1 MEILT
6 THINADFDGL
16 AAMVAALRLH
26 PEARLFFPGSREE
39 SVRRMLESGLVEISE
54 LKRKDVD
61 PSLLTRVILCD
72 VRQRE
77 RIGVVAEWLE
87 ENPGI
92 EVWAYDHHPPAESDI
107 AVSGGIVDP
116 EAGST
121 STVLCE
127 EMERRGISISPT
139 EASLLLLGIYE
150 DTGSLTHATTGPRDL
165 QAALRLLGQGG
176 DLGLVRRFVTRS
188 LSAQHLDILHR
199 MTQRLEVHR
208 IRGHRVGLVEIDL
221 DGYVEELAPLVSRCL
236 EIFDLPLLFALFSEA
251 ANDRVTLIARGAV
264 PGFDLGQALAEV
276 AGGGGHATA
285 AAARLKETTVLEARE
300 RLLAFL
306 HRSLPPSARA
316 RDLMITP
323 FFELS
328 AATTVDEAKARLNG
342 WRVNAVPV
350 VDPEQQGRVIGVVTR
365 TLLDAAI
372 QHGLGGRPLERVTA
386 PEAVW
391 ADPDAPAEEVEE
403 KLLAGRSRF
412 VLVGDPRAGRP
423 LGLITRMQI
432 LRHLHGRLA
441 DFEERF
447 DRRAEQQKEKRQKIT
462 QLLDRLLPAAFKERV
477 ETVARVSREAGVP
490 VYIVGGFVRDLLLE
504 RDLLREQQDL
514 DLMVEGDGLDFAAR
528 LAAAL
533 GGRMR
538 EHRAFLTAV
547 VVDRDGF
554 HIDVATARSELYRA
568 PAVLPEVQMSALRQ
582 DLFRRDFT
590 INTLAIRLGPEPVPE
605 LIDYFG
611 GRKDLKD
618 KVLRVLHS
626 LSFIDDPTRVLR
638 AVRLELR
645 LGFHIS
651 PETLRLADVALAE
664 GIFEHLSGARLR
676 EELEMLLDDPGLA
689 LRGIDRLA
697 ELGILRVLHPRLEL
711 TAAAR
716 ERLRAA
722 RAAAD
727 WYLLEGLTDPPV
739 RPWRLMLLA
748 LAQDLDATDRGLLA
762 DRLLLAGE
770 DRRLLTDFSGHLAA
784 ARRTLSGDP
793 PPHRA
798 AEALEPLAGEEL
810 LLLLA
815 EADDDLR
822 AWVRRDLSELR
833 RLRLEIRGADLL
845 AAGIPPGPDIGR
857 ALQAARRAR
866 LDGLL
871 QGSSKETDP
880 RQAELDYALSFLR
893 ST

>member
-39 SVRRMLESGLVEISE
+39 SVRRMLESGLVEVPDVNRE
-54 LKRKDVD
+54 LKRREVD
-61 PSLLTRVILCD
+61 PAAVTRVILCD
-72 VRQRE
+72 VRQRD

-107 AVSGGIVDP
+107 AVSGGIVDA
-116 EAGST
+116 EAGSA
-121 STVLCE
+121 STVLSE
-127 EMERRGISISPT
+127 EMERRGIQVSPT

-150 DTGSLTHATTGPRDL
+150 DTGSLTRATTGPRDL
-165 QAALRLLGQGG
+165 QAVLRLLGQGG
-176 DLGLVRRFVTRS
+176 DLALVRRFVT
-188 LSAQHLDILHR
+188 
-199 MTQRLEVHR
+199 
-208 IRGHRVGLVEIDL
+208 
-221 DGYVEELAPLVSRCL
+221 
-236 EIFDLPLLFALFSEA
+236 
-251 ANDRVTLIARGAV
+251 V
-264 PGFDLGQALAEV
+264 PG
-276 AGGGGHATA
+276 
-285 AAARLKETTVLEARE
+285 
-300 RLLAFL
+300 
-306 HRSLPPSARA
+306 SLPPSARA
-316 RDLMITP
+316 RNLMITP

-342 WRVNAVPV
+342 WRVNAAPV
-350 VDPEQQGRVIGVVTR
+350 INDSKVIGVVTR

-386 PEAVW
+386 PELVW
-391 ADPDAPAEEVEE
+391 ADPEAPAEEVEE
-403 KLLAGRSRF
+403 KILAGRSRF

-423 LGLITRMQI
+423 LGLITRMQV

-462 QLLDRLLPAAFKERV
+462 QLLDRHLPAALKERV
-477 ETVARVSREAGVP
+477 ETIARVSREAGVP

-528 LAAAL
+528 LAEAL

-554 HIDVATARSELYRA
+554 HIDVATARSEFYRA
-568 PAVLPEVQMSALRQ
+568 PAALPEVQMSALRQ

-590 INTLAIRLGPEPVPE
+590 INTLAVRLGPEPVPE

-611 GRKDLKD
+611 GRKDLND
-618 KVLRVLHS
+618 KALRVLHS

-645 LGFHIS
+645 LGFRIS
-651 PETLRLADVALAE
+651 PETLRLAEVALAE

-676 EELEMLLDDPGLA
+676 EELVMLLDDPGLA

-711 TAAAR
+711 TVAAR

-727 WYLLEGLTDPPV
+727 WYLLEGLADPPV
-739 RPWRLMLLA
+739 RAWRLMLLA
-748 LAQDLDATDRGLLA
+748 LTQDLSAAERGQLG

-770 DRRLLTDFSGHLAA
+770 DSRLLAEFPAHLAA
-784 ARRTLSGDP
+784 ARRALGAQP

-798 AEALEPLAGEEL
+798 AEALEPLTGEEL

-815 EADDDLR
+815 EGDDDVR

-845 AAGIPPGPDIGR
+845 AAGVPPGPDIGR

-871 QGSSKETDP
+871 QEGEP

-893 ST
+893 STRPT

>member
-54 LKRKDVD
+54 LKRKDID

-72 VRQRE
+72 VRQRD

-107 AVSGGIVDP
+107 AVSGGIVDA

-121 STVLCE
+121 STVLSE
-127 EMERRGISISPT
+127 EMERRGIPVSPT

-165 QAALRLLGQGG
+165 QAALRLLGHGG
-176 DLGLVRRFVTRS
+176 DLALVRRFVTRP
-188 LSAQHLDILHR
+188 LSAQHLDILYR
-199 MTQRLEVHR
+199 MTHGLEIHR

-221 DGYVEELAPLVSRCL
+221 DDYVEELAPLVSRCL

-251 ANDRVTLIARGAV
+251 ASERVTLIARGNV
-264 PGFDLGQALAEV
+264 PGLDLGQALAVV

-285 AAARLKETTVLEARE
+285 AAARLKATTVLEARE

-316 RDLMITP
+316 RDLMIAP
-323 FFELS
+323 FFELA

-350 VDPEQQGRVIGVVTR
+350 IHDSKVIGVVTR

-386 PEAVW
+386 PELVW
-391 ADPDAPAEEVEE
+391 ADPEAPAEEVEE
-403 KLLAGRSRF
+403 KILAGRSRF
-412 VLVGDPRAGRP
+412 VLVGDPQAGRP
-423 LGLITRMQI
+423 LGLITRMQV

-462 QLLDRLLPAAFKERV
+462 QLLERLLPAALKERV
-477 ETVARVSREAGVP
+477 ETIARVSREAGVP

-554 HIDVATARSELYRA
+554 HIDVATARSEFYRA
-568 PAVLPEVQMSALRQ
+568 PAALPEVRMSALRQ

-590 INTLAIRLGPEPVPE
+590 INTLAVRLGPEPTPE

-611 GRKDLKD
+611 GRKDLND

-645 LGFHIS
+645 LGFRIS

-676 EELEMLLDDPGLA
+676 EELERLLDDPGLA

-697 ELGILRVLHPRLEL
+697 ELGVLRVLHPRLEL

-727 WYLLEGLTDPPV
+727 WYLLEGLTEPTL

-748 LAQDLDATDRGLLA
+748 LTQDLDAAERVLLA

-770 DRRLLTDFSGHLAA
+770 DRRLLTDFPAHLAA
-784 ARRTLSGDP
+784 ARRALRGA

-815 EADDDLR
+815 EGDDEVR

-833 RLRLEIRGADLL
+833 RLRLEIRGADLI
-845 AAGIPPGPDIGR
+845 AAGVPPGPGIGR

-871 QGSSKETDP
+871 QQGDP